1 MILQLEALEVKY
13 GKSQAVYDVDLNVDE
28 GEVVALLG
36 RNGAGK
42 STTLKSIIGL
52 LKPSG
57 GTVTFAGHRINGRA
71 PYQIARL
78 GVGYVPEDRRV
89 FTNLTVDE
97 NLRLAA
103 MRSGDGRWNRQT
115 IYQLFP
121 RLGER
126 AAQRSGTL
134 SGGEQQMLAIGR
146 ALAVNPRIILLDE
159 PLEGLAPVLA
169 EVVEESIHDLK
180 RLGMTILLVEQ
191 DSEMALRVAD
201 RGYVLELGRVAMSGS
216 VDHFVAERDELY
228 RYLSV

>member
-1 MILQLEALEVKY
+1 MLELEALEVKY
-13 GKSQAVYDVDLNVDE
+13 GKSQAVYGVDLSVEE

-42 STTLKSIIGL
+42 STTLKSIIGM

-57 GTVTFAGHRINGRA
+57 GRVAFAGHRVNGRQ

-78 GVGYVPEDRRV
+78 GVAYVPEERRV

-115 IYQLFP
+115 IYELFP

-146 ALAVNPRIILLDE
+146 ALAANPRIILLDE
-159 PLEGLAPVLA
+159 PLEGLAPVVA
-169 EVVEESIHDLK
+169 QVVEESIHDLK

-191 DSEMALRVAD
+191 NSEMALRVAD
-201 RGYVLELGRVAMSGS
+201 RGYVLELGRVVMSGS

>member
-1 MILQLEALEVKY
+1 MLKLEALEVKY
-13 GKSQAVYDVDLNVDE
+13 GKSQAVYGVDLEVHE

-42 STTLKSIIGL
+42 STTLKSIIGML
-52 LKPSG
+52 APSG
-57 GTVTFAGHRINGRA
+57 GSVTFAGQRIDGRP
-71 PYQIARL
+71 PYQVARL
-78 GVGYVPEDRRV
+78 GVAYVPEERRV

-103 MRSGDGRWNRQT
+103 MRAGTGRWDRPT

-126 AAQRSGTL
+126 SEQRSGTL

-146 ALAVNPRIILLDE
+146 ALAANPRIILLDE
-159 PLEGLAPVLA
+159 PLEGLAPSVA
-169 EVVEESIHDLK
+169 EAVEDSIHDLK

-191 DSEMALRVAD
+191 NSEMALRVAD

-216 VDHFVAERDELY
+216 VEHFVAEREEMN

>member
-1 MILQLEALEVKY
+1 MLQLQALEVKH
-13 GKSQAVYDVDLNVDE
+13 GKSQAVYGVDLEVRE

-42 STTLKSIIGL
+42 STTLKSIMGM
-52 LKPSG
+52 LKPSAG
-57 GTVTFAGHRINGRA
+57 FVTFEGERLNGKE

-78 GVGYVPEDRRV
+78 GLAYVPEERRV
-89 FTNLTVDE
+89 FSNLSIDE

-103 MRSGDGRWNRQT
+103 MRSGKGEWDRQA
-115 IYQLFP
+115 IYELFP

-126 AAQRSGTL
+126 FNQRSGTM

-146 ALAVNPRIILLDE
+146 ALAANPRIILLDE
-159 PLEGLAPVLA
+159 ALEGLAPVVA
-169 EVVEESIHDLK
+169 EAVEQSIHDLK
-180 RLGMTILLVEQ
+180 ARGMTILLVEQ

-201 RGYVLELGRVAMSGS
+201 RGYVLELGRVMMSGTAE
-216 VDHFVAERDELY
+216 HFVSEREQLH